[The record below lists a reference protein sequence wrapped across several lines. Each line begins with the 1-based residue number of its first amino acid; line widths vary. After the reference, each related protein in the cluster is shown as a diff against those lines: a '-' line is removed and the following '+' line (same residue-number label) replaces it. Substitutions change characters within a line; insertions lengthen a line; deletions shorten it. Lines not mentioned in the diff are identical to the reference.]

1 MRKLLYLV
9 LALVSLS
16 VVASCID
23 RPDIVLDEEQMIDLL
38 VDVHRAEG
46 LLEMQQ
52 QQGAGF
58 GSDLDTYQKEVI
70 AAVLQKHGVSR
81 SRYDSSLMWYAQHLK
96 LLTRVYGHVDERLNE
111 EHEMWS
117 LQVTETRDF
126 VNSIAGDS
134 VDLWTLCDHLILD
147 SRRYSDI
154 LFWEIPSDSNFVDG
168 DTLRWRFIIRQ
179 LLPGQ
184 RVLASISLTKYE
196 PTEEE
201 QFDMRSFTE
210 FVCSSE
216 GLGDRQLLDVFVW
229 QVQLFPDKVAIVLS
243 YDMKGEPARIELP
256 TGSHESAWLPKEPDD
271 RTHAGDDRSAKSLS
285 SRPIRVSSGVRV
297 AFVRGMIV
305 LEAVL

>member
-16 VVASCID
+16 VAASCID
-23 RPDIVLDEEQMIDLL
+23 RPDFVLEEEQMIDLL

-46 LLEMQQ
+46 LLEMHQ

-58 GSDLDTYQKEVI
+58 GTDLDTYQKEII

-96 LLTRVYGHVDERLNE
+96 LLTRVYGHVDERLKE

-134 VDLWTLCDHLILD
+134 VDLWTLRDHLILD

-201 QFDMRSFTE
+201 LRRQGKKKQNEPLGAPIGFDAKTITQNGECQLMARADSLQPFRS
-210 FVCSSE
+210 VIL
-216 GLGDRQLLDVFVW
+216 GLVLMNDSNKAAPVFVDSIS
-229 QVQLFPDKVAIVLS
+229 LL
-243 YDMKGEPARIELP
+243 
-256 TGSHESAWLPKEPDD
+256 
-271 RTHAGDDRSAKSLS
+271 RTHLKN
-285 SRPIRVSSGVRV
+285 
-297 AFVRGMIV
+297 
-305 LEAVL
+305 E

>member
-16 VVASCID
+16 VAASCID
-23 RPDIVLDEEQMIDLL
+23 RPDFVLEEEQMIDLL

-58 GSDLDTYQKEVI
+58 GTDLDTYQKEII

-96 LLTRVYGHVDERLNE
+96 LLTRVYGHVDERLKE

-134 VDLWTLCDHLILD
+134 VDLWTLRDHLILD

-201 QFDMRSFTE
+201 LRRQGKKKQNEPLGAPVGFDAKTIKQNGECQLIARADSLQPFRS
-210 FVCSSE
+210 VIL
-216 GLGDRQLLDVFVW
+216 GLVLMNDSNKAAPVFVDSIS
-229 QVQLFPDKVAIVLS
+229 LL
-243 YDMKGEPARIELP
+243 
-256 TGSHESAWLPKEPDD
+256 
-271 RTHAGDDRSAKSLS
+271 RTHLKN
-285 SRPIRVSSGVRV
+285 
-297 AFVRGMIV
+297 
-305 LEAVL
+305 E

>member
-16 VVASCID
+16 VAASCID
-23 RPDIVLDEEQMIDLL
+23 RPDFVLEEEQMIDLL

-58 GSDLDTYQKEVI
+58 GTDLDTYQKEII

-81 SRYDSSLMWYAQHLK
+81 SRYDSSLMWDAQHLK
-96 LLTRVYGHVDERLNE
+96 LLTRVYGHVDERLKE

-134 VDLWTLCDHLILD
+134 VDLWTLRDHLILD

-179 LLPGQ
+179 LLPDQ

-201 QFDMRSFTE
+201 LRRQGKKKQNEPLGAPIGFDAKTITQNGECQLIARADSLQPFRS
-210 FVCSSE
+210 VIL
-216 GLGDRQLLDVFVW
+216 GLVLMNDSNKAAPVFVDSIS
-229 QVQLFPDKVAIVLS
+229 LL
-243 YDMKGEPARIELP
+243 
-256 TGSHESAWLPKEPDD
+256 
-271 RTHAGDDRSAKSLS
+271 RTHLKN
-285 SRPIRVSSGVRV
+285 
-297 AFVRGMIV
+297 
-305 LEAVL
+305 E

>member
-9 LALVSLS
+9 LALLSLS

-23 RPDIVLDEEQMIDLL
+23 RPDIVLDEEQMVDLL

-58 GSDLDTYQKEVI
+58 GTDLDTYQKEII

-96 LLTRVYGHVDERLNE
+96 LLTRVYGHVDERLKE

-126 VNSIAGDS
+126 VSSMAGDS
-134 VDLWTLCDHLILD
+134 VDLWTLREHLILD

-168 DTLRWRFIIRQ
+168 DTLRWRFTVRQ

-184 RVLASISLTKYE
+184 KVLASISLTKYE

-201 QFDMRSFTE
+201 LRRQGKKKQNEPLGAPIGFDAKTITKNGECQLIARADSLQPFRS
-210 FVCSSE
+210 VIL
-216 GLGDRQLLDVFVW
+216 GLVLMNDSNKAAPVFVDSIS
-229 QVQLFPDKVAIVLS
+229 LL
-243 YDMKGEPARIELP
+243 
-256 TGSHESAWLPKEPDD
+256 
-271 RTHAGDDRSAKSLS
+271 RTHLKN
-285 SRPIRVSSGVRV
+285 
-297 AFVRGMIV
+297 
-305 LEAVL
+305 E

>member
-9 LALVSLS
+9 LSLLSLS

-23 RPDIVLDEEQMIDLL
+23 RPDVVLDEEQMIDLL

-52 QQGAGF
+52 QQGAGY
-58 GSDLDTYQKEVI
+58 GADLELYQKEVI

-96 LLTRVYGHVDERLNE
+96 LLTRVYGHVDERLKE

-126 VNSIAGDS
+126 VSSMAGDS
-134 VDLWTLCDHLILD
+134 VDLWTLREHLILD
-147 SRRYSDI
+147 HRRYSDI

-168 DTLRWRFIIRQ
+168 DTLRWRFTIRQ

-184 RVLASISLTKYE
+184 KVLASISLTKYE

-201 QFDMRSFTE
+201 LRRQGKKKQNEPLGAPIGFDAKTITKNGECQLIARADSLQPFRS
-210 FVCSSE
+210 VIL
-216 GLGDRQLLDVFVW
+216 GLVLMNDSNKAAPVFVDSIS
-229 QVQLFPDKVAIVLS
+229 LL
-243 YDMKGEPARIELP
+243 
-256 TGSHESAWLPKEPDD
+256 
-271 RTHAGDDRSAKSLS
+271 RTHLKN
-285 SRPIRVSSGVRV
+285 
-297 AFVRGMIV
+297 
-305 LEAVL
+305 E

>member
-9 LALVSLS
+9 LALLSLS

-96 LLTRVYGHVDERLNE
+96 LLTRVYGHVDERLKE

-134 VDLWTLCDHLILD
+134 VDLWTLRDHLILD

-168 DTLRWRFIIRQ
+168 DTLRWQFTIRQ

-184 RVLASISLTKYE
+184 KVLASISLTKYE

-201 QFDMRSFTE
+201 LRRQGKKKQNEPLGAPIGFDAKTIMQNGECQLIARADSLLPFRS
-210 FVCSSE
+210 VIL
-216 GLGDRQLLDVFVW
+216 GLVLMNDSNKAAPVFVDSIS
-229 QVQLFPDKVAIVLS
+229 LL
-243 YDMKGEPARIELP
+243 
-256 TGSHESAWLPKEPDD
+256 
-271 RTHAGDDRSAKSLS
+271 RTHLKN
-285 SRPIRVSSGVRV
+285 
-297 AFVRGMIV
+297 
-305 LEAVL
+305 E

>member
-16 VVASCID
+16 VAASCID
-23 RPDIVLDEEQMIDLL
+23 RPDFVLEEEQMIDLL

-58 GSDLDTYQKEVI
+58 GTDLDTYQKEII

-96 LLTRVYGHVDERLNE
+96 LLTRVYGHVDERLKE

-134 VDLWTLCDHLILD
+134 VDLWTLRDHLILD

-168 DTLRWRFIIRQ
+168 DTLRWRFIVRQ

-184 RVLASISLTKYE
+184 KVLASISLTKYE

-201 QFDMRSFTE
+201 LRRQGKKKQNEPLGAPIGFDAKTIMQNGECQLIARADSLQPFRS
-210 FVCSSE
+210 VIL
-216 GLGDRQLLDVFVW
+216 GLVLMSDSNKAAPVFVDSIS
-229 QVQLFPDKVAIVLS
+229 LL
-243 YDMKGEPARIELP
+243 
-256 TGSHESAWLPKEPDD
+256 
-271 RTHAGDDRSAKSLS
+271 RTHLKN
-285 SRPIRVSSGVRV
+285 
-297 AFVRGMIV
+297 
-305 LEAVL
+305 E

>member
-96 LLTRVYGHVDERLNE
+96 LLTRVYGHVDERLKE

-126 VNSIAGDS
+126 VGSMAGDS
-134 VDLWTLCDHLILD
+134 VDLWTLRDHLILD

-184 RVLASISLTKYE
+184 KVLASISLTKYE

-201 QFDMRSFTE
+201 LRRQGKKKQNEPLGAPIGFDAKTITQNGECQLIARADSLQPFRS
-210 FVCSSE
+210 VIL
-216 GLGDRQLLDVFVW
+216 GLVLMNDSNKAAPVFVDSIS
-229 QVQLFPDKVAIVLS
+229 LL
-243 YDMKGEPARIELP
+243 
-256 TGSHESAWLPKEPDD
+256 
-271 RTHAGDDRSAKSLS
+271 RTHLKN
-285 SRPIRVSSGVRV
+285 
-297 AFVRGMIV
+297 
-305 LEAVL
+305 E

>member
-168 DTLRWRFIIRQ
+168 DTLRWQFIIRQ

-184 RVLASISLTKYE
+184 KVLASISLTKYE

-201 QFDMRSFTE
+201 LRRQGKKKQNEPLGAPIGFDAKTITQNGECRLIARADSLQPFRS
-210 FVCSSE
+210 VIL
-216 GLGDRQLLDVFVW
+216 GLVLMNDSNKAAPVFVDSIS
-229 QVQLFPDKVAIVLS
+229 LL
-243 YDMKGEPARIELP
+243 L
-256 TGSHESAWLPKEPDD
+256 
-271 RTHAGDDRSAKSLS
+271 THLKN
-285 SRPIRVSSGVRV
+285 
-297 AFVRGMIV
+297 
-305 LEAVL
+305 E

>member
-96 LLTRVYGHVDERLNE
+96 LLTRVYGHVDERLKE

-134 VDLWTLCDHLILD
+134 VDLWTLRDHLILD

-168 DTLRWRFIIRQ
+168 DTLRWRFIVRQ

-184 RVLASISLTKYE
+184 KVLASISLTKYE

-201 QFDMRSFTE
+201 LRRQGKKKQNEPLGAPVGFDAKTIKQNGECQLIARADSLQPFRS
-210 FVCSSE
+210 VIL
-216 GLGDRQLLDVFVW
+216 GLVLMNDSNKAAPVFVDSIS
-229 QVQLFPDKVAIVLS
+229 LL
-243 YDMKGEPARIELP
+243 
-256 TGSHESAWLPKEPDD
+256 
-271 RTHAGDDRSAKSLS
+271 RTHLKN
-285 SRPIRVSSGVRV
+285 
-297 AFVRGMIV
+297 
-305 LEAVL
+305 E

>member
-9 LALVSLS
+9 LALLSLS

-96 LLTRVYGHVDERLNE
+96 LLTRVYGHVDERLKE

-126 VNSIAGDS
+126 VGSMAGDS
-134 VDLWTLCDHLILD
+134 VDLWTLRDHLILD

-168 DTLRWRFIIRQ
+168 DTLRWQFTIRQ

-184 RVLASISLTKYE
+184 KVLASISLTKYE

-201 QFDMRSFTE
+201 LRRQGKKKQNEPLGAPIGFDAKTITQNGECQLIARADSLQPFRS
-210 FVCSSE
+210 VIL
-216 GLGDRQLLDVFVW
+216 GLVLMNDSNKAAPVFVDSIS
-229 QVQLFPDKVAIVLS
+229 LL
-243 YDMKGEPARIELP
+243 
-256 TGSHESAWLPKEPDD
+256 
-271 RTHAGDDRSAKSLS
+271 RTHLKN
-285 SRPIRVSSGVRV
+285 
-297 AFVRGMIV
+297 
-305 LEAVL
+305 E

>member
-16 VVASCID
+16 VAASCID
-23 RPDIVLDEEQMIDLL
+23 RPDFVLEEEQMIDLL

-58 GSDLDTYQKEVI
+58 GTDLDTYQKEII

-96 LLTRVYGHVDERLNE
+96 LLTRVYGHVDERLKE

-134 VDLWTLCDHLILD
+134 VDLWTLRDHLILD

-168 DTLRWRFIIRQ
+168 DTLRWRFIVRQ

-184 RVLASISLTKYE
+184 KVLASISLTKYE

-201 QFDMRSFTE
+201 LRRQGKKKQNEPLGAPVGFDDKTITQNGECRLIARADSLQPFRS
-210 FVCSSE
+210 VIL
-216 GLGDRQLLDVFVW
+216 GLVLMNDSNKAAPVFVDSIS
-229 QVQLFPDKVAIVLS
+229 LL
-243 YDMKGEPARIELP
+243 
-256 TGSHESAWLPKEPDD
+256 
-271 RTHAGDDRSAKSLS
+271 RTHLKN
-285 SRPIRVSSGVRV
+285 
-297 AFVRGMIV
+297 
-305 LEAVL
+305 E

>member
-168 DTLRWRFIIRQ
+168 DTLRWQFIIRQ

-184 RVLASISLTKYE
+184 KVLASISLTKYE

-201 QFDMRSFTE
+201 LRRQGKKKQNEPLGAPIGFDAKTIMQNGECQLIARADSLQPFRS
-210 FVCSSE
+210 VIL
-216 GLGDRQLLDVFVW
+216 GLVLMNDSNKAAPVFVDSIS
-229 QVQLFPDKVAIVLS
+229 LL
-243 YDMKGEPARIELP
+243 L
-256 TGSHESAWLPKEPDD
+256 
-271 RTHAGDDRSAKSLS
+271 THLKN
-285 SRPIRVSSGVRV
+285 
-297 AFVRGMIV
+297 
-305 LEAVL
+305 E

>member
-9 LALVSLS
+9 LALLSLS

-96 LLTRVYGHVDERLNE
+96 LLTRVYGHVDERLKE

-126 VNSIAGDS
+126 VGSMAGDS
-134 VDLWTLCDHLILD
+134 VDLWTLRDHLILD

-184 RVLASISLTKYE
+184 KVLASISLTKYE

-201 QFDMRSFTE
+201 LRRQGKKKQNEPLGAPIGFDAKTIMQNGECQLIARADSLQPFRS
-210 FVCSSE
+210 VIL
-216 GLGDRQLLDVFVW
+216 GLVLMNDSNKAAPVFVDNIS
-229 QVQLFPDKVAIVLS
+229 LL
-243 YDMKGEPARIELP
+243 
-256 TGSHESAWLPKEPDD
+256 
-271 RTHAGDDRSAKSLS
+271 RTHLKN
-285 SRPIRVSSGVRV
+285 
-297 AFVRGMIV
+297 
-305 LEAVL
+305 E

>member
-96 LLTRVYGHVDERLNE
+96 LLTRVYGHVDERLKE

-134 VDLWTLCDHLILD
+134 VDLWTLRDHLILD

-168 DTLRWRFIIRQ
+168 DTLHWRFTIRQ

-184 RVLASISLTKYE
+184 KVLASISLTKYE

-201 QFDMRSFTE
+201 LRRQGKKKQNEPLGAPIGFDAKTITQNGECQLIARADSLQPFRS
-210 FVCSSE
+210 VIL
-216 GLGDRQLLDVFVW
+216 GLVLMNDSNKAAPVFVDSIS
-229 QVQLFPDKVAIVLS
+229 LL
-243 YDMKGEPARIELP
+243 
-256 TGSHESAWLPKEPDD
+256 
-271 RTHAGDDRSAKSLS
+271 RTHLKN
-285 SRPIRVSSGVRV
+285 
-297 AFVRGMIV
+297 
-305 LEAVL
+305 E

>member
-16 VVASCID
+16 VAASCID
-23 RPDIVLDEEQMIDLL
+23 RPDFVLEEEQMIDLL

-58 GSDLDTYQKEVI
+58 GTDLDTYQKEII

-96 LLTRVYGHVDERLNE
+96 LLTRVYGHVDERLKE

-134 VDLWTLCDHLILD
+134 VDLWTLRDHLILD

-168 DTLRWRFIIRQ
+168 DTLRWQFIIRQ

-184 RVLASISLTKYE
+184 KVLASISLTKYE

-201 QFDMRSFTE
+201 LRRQGKKKQNEPLGAPIGFDAKTITQNGECQLMARADSLQPFRS
-210 FVCSSE
+210 VIL
-216 GLGDRQLLDVFVW
+216 GLVLMNDSNKAAPVFVDSIS
-229 QVQLFPDKVAIVLS
+229 LL
-243 YDMKGEPARIELP
+243 
-256 TGSHESAWLPKEPDD
+256 
-271 RTHAGDDRSAKSLS
+271 RTHLKN
-285 SRPIRVSSGVRV
+285 
-297 AFVRGMIV
+297 
-305 LEAVL
+305 E

>member
-16 VVASCID
+16 VAASCID
-23 RPDIVLDEEQMIDLL
+23 RPDFVLEEEQMIDLL

-58 GSDLDTYQKEVI
+58 GTDLDTYQKEII

-96 LLTRVYGHVDERLNE
+96 LLTRVYGHVDERLKE

-134 VDLWTLCDHLILD
+134 VDLWTLRDHLILD

-168 DTLRWRFIIRQ
+168 DTLRWQFIIRQ

-184 RVLASISLTKYE
+184 KVLASISLTKYE

-201 QFDMRSFTE
+201 LRRQGKKKQNEPLGAPIGFDAETITQNGECQLIARADSLQPFRS
-210 FVCSSE
+210 VIL
-216 GLGDRQLLDVFVW
+216 GLVLMNDSNKAAPVFVDSIS
-229 QVQLFPDKVAIVLS
+229 LL
-243 YDMKGEPARIELP
+243 
-256 TGSHESAWLPKEPDD
+256 
-271 RTHAGDDRSAKSLS
+271 RTHLKN
-285 SRPIRVSSGVRV
+285 
-297 AFVRGMIV
+297 
-305 LEAVL
+305 E

>member
-96 LLTRVYGHVDERLNE
+96 LLTRVYGHVDERLKE

-126 VNSIAGDS
+126 VGSMAGDS
-134 VDLWTLCDHLILD
+134 VDLWTLRDHLILD

-168 DTLRWRFIIRQ
+168 DTLRWQFTIRQ

-184 RVLASISLTKYE
+184 KVLASISLTKYE

-201 QFDMRSFTE
+201 LRRQGKKKQNEPLGAPIGFDAKTITQNGECQLIARADSLQPFRS
-210 FVCSSE
+210 VIL
-216 GLGDRQLLDVFVW
+216 GLVLMNDSNKAAPVFVDSIS
-229 QVQLFPDKVAIVLS
+229 LL
-243 YDMKGEPARIELP
+243 
-256 TGSHESAWLPKEPDD
+256 
-271 RTHAGDDRSAKSLS
+271 RTHLKN
-285 SRPIRVSSGVRV
+285 
-297 AFVRGMIV
+297 
-305 LEAVL
+305 E

>member
-9 LALVSLS
+9 LSLLSLS

-23 RPDIVLDEEQMIDLL
+23 RPDVVLDEEQMIDLL

-52 QQGAGF
+52 QQGVGYGA
-58 GSDLDTYQKEVI
+58 DLELYQKEVI

-96 LLTRVYGHVDERLNE
+96 LLTRVYGHVDERLKE

-126 VNSIAGDS
+126 VSSMAGDS
-134 VDLWTLCDHLILD
+134 VDLWTLREHLILD
-147 SRRYSDI
+147 HRRYSDI

-168 DTLRWRFIIRQ
+168 DTLRWRFTIRQ

-184 RVLASISLTKYE
+184 KVLASISLTKYE

-201 QFDMRSFTE
+201 LRRQGKKKQNEPLGAPIGFDAKTITKNGECQLIARADSLQPFRS
-210 FVCSSE
+210 VIL
-216 GLGDRQLLDVFVW
+216 GLVLMNDSNKAAPVFVDSIS
-229 QVQLFPDKVAIVLS
+229 LL
-243 YDMKGEPARIELP
+243 
-256 TGSHESAWLPKEPDD
+256 
-271 RTHAGDDRSAKSLS
+271 RTHLKN
-285 SRPIRVSSGVRV
+285 
-297 AFVRGMIV
+297 
-305 LEAVL
+305 E

>member
-9 LALVSLS
+9 LALLSLS

-23 RPDIVLDEEQMIDLL
+23 RPDFVLEEEQMIDLL

-96 LLTRVYGHVDERLNE
+96 LLTRVYGHVDERLKE
-111 EHEMWS
+111 ENEMWS

-126 VNSIAGDS
+126 VSSMAGDS
-134 VDLWTLCDHLILD
+134 VDLWTLRDHLILD

-168 DTLRWRFIIRQ
+168 DTLRWQFTVRQ

-184 RVLASISLTKYE
+184 KVLASISLTKYE

-201 QFDMRSFTE
+201 LRRQGKKKQNEPLGAPIGFDAKTIMQNGECQLIARADSLQPFRS
-210 FVCSSE
+210 VIL
-216 GLGDRQLLDVFVW
+216 GLVLMNDSNKAAPVFVDSIS
-229 QVQLFPDKVAIVLS
+229 LL
-243 YDMKGEPARIELP
+243 
-256 TGSHESAWLPKEPDD
+256 
-271 RTHAGDDRSAKSLS
+271 RTHLKN
-285 SRPIRVSSGVRV
+285 
-297 AFVRGMIV
+297 
-305 LEAVL
+305 E

>member
-9 LALVSLS
+9 LALLSLS
-16 VVASCID
+16 VIASCID

-96 LLTRVYGHVDERLNE
+96 LLTRVYGHVDERLKE

-126 VNSIAGDS
+126 VGSMAGDS
-134 VDLWTLCDHLILD
+134 VDLWTLRDHLILD

-168 DTLRWRFIIRQ
+168 DTLRWQFTIRQ

-184 RVLASISLTKYE
+184 KVLASISLTKYE

-201 QFDMRSFTE
+201 LRRQGKKKQNEPLGAPIGFDAKTIMQNGECQLIARADSLQPFRS
-210 FVCSSE
+210 VIL
-216 GLGDRQLLDVFVW
+216 GLVLMNDSNKAAPVFVDSIS
-229 QVQLFPDKVAIVLS
+229 LL
-243 YDMKGEPARIELP
+243 
-256 TGSHESAWLPKEPDD
+256 
-271 RTHAGDDRSAKSLS
+271 RTHLKN
-285 SRPIRVSSGVRV
+285 
-297 AFVRGMIV
+297 
-305 LEAVL
+305 E

>member
-9 LALVSLS
+9 LALLSLS

-23 RPDIVLDEEQMIDLL
+23 RPDIVLDEEQMVDLL

-58 GSDLDTYQKEVI
+58 GTDLDTYQKEII

-96 LLTRVYGHVDERLNE
+96 LLTRVYGHVDERLKE

-126 VNSIAGDS
+126 VSSMAGDS
-134 VDLWTLCDHLILD
+134 VDLWTLREHLILD

-168 DTLRWRFIIRQ
+168 DTLRWRFTIRQ

-184 RVLASISLTKYE
+184 KVLASISLTKYE

-201 QFDMRSFTE
+201 LRRQGKKKQNEPLGAPIGFDAKTITQNGECQLIARADSLQPFRS
-210 FVCSSE
+210 VIL
-216 GLGDRQLLDVFVW
+216 GLVLMNDSNKAAPVFVDSIS
-229 QVQLFPDKVAIVLS
+229 LL
-243 YDMKGEPARIELP
+243 
-256 TGSHESAWLPKEPDD
+256 
-271 RTHAGDDRSAKSLS
+271 RTHLKN
-285 SRPIRVSSGVRV
+285 
-297 AFVRGMIV
+297 
-305 LEAVL
+305 E

>member
-9 LALVSLS
+9 LSLLSLS

-23 RPDIVLDEEQMIDLL
+23 RPDVVLDEEQMIDLL

-52 QQGAGF
+52 QQGAGY
-58 GSDLDTYQKEVI
+58 GADLELYQKEVI

-96 LLTRVYGHVDERLNE
+96 LLTRVYGHVDERLKE

-126 VNSIAGDS
+126 VSSMAGDS
-134 VDLWTLCDHLILD
+134 VDLWTLREHLILD

-168 DTLRWRFIIRQ
+168 DTLRWRFTVRQ

-184 RVLASISLTKYE
+184 KVLASISLTKYE

-201 QFDMRSFTE
+201 LRRQGKKKQNEPLGAPIGFDAKTITKNGECQLIARADSLQPFRS
-210 FVCSSE
+210 VIL
-216 GLGDRQLLDVFVW
+216 GLVLMNDSNKAAPVFVDSIS
-229 QVQLFPDKVAIVLS
+229 LL
-243 YDMKGEPARIELP
+243 
-256 TGSHESAWLPKEPDD
+256 
-271 RTHAGDDRSAKSLS
+271 RTHLKN
-285 SRPIRVSSGVRV
+285 
-297 AFVRGMIV
+297 
-305 LEAVL
+305 E

>member
-16 VVASCID
+16 VAASCID
-23 RPDIVLDEEQMIDLL
+23 RPDFVLEEEQMIDLL

-58 GSDLDTYQKEVI
+58 GTDLDTYQKEII

-96 LLTRVYGHVDERLNE
+96 LLTRVYGHVDERLKE

-134 VDLWTLCDHLILD
+134 VDLWTLRDHLILD

-201 QFDMRSFTE
+201 LRRQGKKKQNEPLGAPIGFDAKTIMQNGECQLIARADSLQPFRS
-210 FVCSSE
+210 VIL
-216 GLGDRQLLDVFVW
+216 GLVLMNDSNKAAPVFVDSIS
-229 QVQLFPDKVAIVLS
+229 LL
-243 YDMKGEPARIELP
+243 
-256 TGSHESAWLPKEPDD
+256 
-271 RTHAGDDRSAKSLS
+271 RTHLKN
-285 SRPIRVSSGVRV
+285 
-297 AFVRGMIV
+297 
-305 LEAVL
+305 E

>member
-16 VVASCID
+16 VAASCID
-23 RPDIVLDEEQMIDLL
+23 RPDFVLEEEQMIDLL

-58 GSDLDTYQKEVI
+58 GTDLDTYQKEII

-96 LLTRVYGHVDERLNE
+96 LLTRVYGHVDERLKE

-134 VDLWTLCDHLILD
+134 VDLWTLRDHLILD

-179 LLPGQ
+179 LLPDQ

-201 QFDMRSFTE
+201 LRRQGKKKQNEPLGAPIGFDAKTITQNGECQLIARADSLQPFRS
-210 FVCSSE
+210 VIL
-216 GLGDRQLLDVFVW
+216 GLVLMNDSNKAAPVFVDSIS
-229 QVQLFPDKVAIVLS
+229 LL
-243 YDMKGEPARIELP
+243 
-256 TGSHESAWLPKEPDD
+256 
-271 RTHAGDDRSAKSLS
+271 RTHLKN
-285 SRPIRVSSGVRV
+285 
-297 AFVRGMIV
+297 
-305 LEAVL
+305 E

>member
-9 LALVSLS
+9 LALLSLS

-96 LLTRVYGHVDERLNE
+96 LLTRVYGHVDERLKE

-126 VNSIAGDS
+126 VGSMAGDS
-134 VDLWTLCDHLILD
+134 VDLWTLRDHLILD

-168 DTLRWRFIIRQ
+168 DTLRWQFTIRQ

-184 RVLASISLTKYE
+184 KVPASISLTKYE

-201 QFDMRSFTE
+201 LRRQGKKKQNEPLGAPIGFDAKTIMQNGECQLIARADSLQPFRS
-210 FVCSSE
+210 VIL
-216 GLGDRQLLDVFVW
+216 GLVLMNDSNKAAPVFVDSIS
-229 QVQLFPDKVAIVLS
+229 LL
-243 YDMKGEPARIELP
+243 
-256 TGSHESAWLPKEPDD
+256 
-271 RTHAGDDRSAKSLS
+271 RTHLKN
-285 SRPIRVSSGVRV
+285 
-297 AFVRGMIV
+297 
-305 LEAVL
+305 E

>member
-16 VVASCID
+16 VAASCID
-23 RPDIVLDEEQMIDLL
+23 RPDFVLEEEQMIDLL

-58 GSDLDTYQKEVI
+58 GTDLDTYQKEII

-96 LLTRVYGHVDERLNE
+96 LLTRVYGHVDERLKE

-134 VDLWTLCDHLILD
+134 VDLWTLRDHLILD

-168 DTLRWRFIIRQ
+168 DTLRWQFIIRQ

-184 RVLASISLTKYE
+184 KVLASISLTKYE

-201 QFDMRSFTE
+201 LRRQGKKKQNEPLGAPIGFDAKTIMQNGECQLIARADSLQPFRS
-210 FVCSSE
+210 VIL
-216 GLGDRQLLDVFVW
+216 GLVLMSDSNKAAPVFVDSIS
-229 QVQLFPDKVAIVLS
+229 LL
-243 YDMKGEPARIELP
+243 
-256 TGSHESAWLPKEPDD
+256 
-271 RTHAGDDRSAKSLS
+271 RTHLKN
-285 SRPIRVSSGVRV
+285 
-297 AFVRGMIV
+297 
-305 LEAVL
+305 E

>member
-96 LLTRVYGHVDERLNE
+96 LLTRVYGHVDERLKE

-168 DTLRWRFIIRQ
+168 DTLRWQFIIRQ

-184 RVLASISLTKYE
+184 KVLASISLTKYE

-201 QFDMRSFTE
+201 LRRQGKKKQNEPLGAPIGFDAKTITQNGECQLIARADSLQPFRS
-210 FVCSSE
+210 VIL
-216 GLGDRQLLDVFVW
+216 GLVLMNDSNKAAPVFVDSIS
-229 QVQLFPDKVAIVLS
+229 LL
-243 YDMKGEPARIELP
+243 
-256 TGSHESAWLPKEPDD
+256 
-271 RTHAGDDRSAKSLS
+271 RTHLKN
-285 SRPIRVSSGVRV
+285 
-297 AFVRGMIV
+297 
-305 LEAVL
+305 E

>member
-9 LALVSLS
+9 LALLSLS

-96 LLTRVYGHVDERLNE
+96 LLTRVYGHVDERLKE
-111 EHEMWS
+111 ENEMWS

-126 VNSIAGDS
+126 VSSMAGDS
-134 VDLWTLCDHLILD
+134 VDLWTLRDHLILD

-168 DTLRWRFIIRQ
+168 DTLRWQFTVRQ

-184 RVLASISLTKYE
+184 KVLASISLTKYE

-201 QFDMRSFTE
+201 LRRQGKKKQNEPLGAPIGFDAKTIMQNGECQLIARADSLQPFRS
-210 FVCSSE
+210 VIL
-216 GLGDRQLLDVFVW
+216 GLVLMNDSNKAAPVFVDSIS
-229 QVQLFPDKVAIVLS
+229 LL
-243 YDMKGEPARIELP
+243 
-256 TGSHESAWLPKEPDD
+256 
-271 RTHAGDDRSAKSLS
+271 RTHLKN
-285 SRPIRVSSGVRV
+285 
-297 AFVRGMIV
+297 
-305 LEAVL
+305 E

>member
-58 GSDLDTYQKEVI
+58 GTDLDTYQKEII

-96 LLTRVYGHVDERLNE
+96 LLTRVYGHVDERLKE

-134 VDLWTLCDHLILD
+134 VDLWTLRDHLILD

-168 DTLRWRFIIRQ
+168 DTLHWRFTIRQ

-184 RVLASISLTKYE
+184 KVLASISLTKYE

-201 QFDMRSFTE
+201 LRRQGKKKQNEPLGAPIGFDAKTITQNGECQLIARADSLQPFRS
-210 FVCSSE
+210 VIL
-216 GLGDRQLLDVFVW
+216 GLVLMNDSNKAAPVFVDSIS
-229 QVQLFPDKVAIVLS
+229 LL
-243 YDMKGEPARIELP
+243 
-256 TGSHESAWLPKEPDD
+256 
-271 RTHAGDDRSAKSLS
+271 RTHLKN
-285 SRPIRVSSGVRV
+285 
-297 AFVRGMIV
+297 
-305 LEAVL
+305 E

>member
-96 LLTRVYGHVDERLNE
+96 LLTRVYGHVDERLKE

-126 VNSIAGDS
+126 VGSMAGDS
-134 VDLWTLCDHLILD
+134 VDLWTLRDHLILD

-168 DTLRWRFIIRQ
+168 DTLRWQFTIRQ

-184 RVLASISLTKYE
+184 KVLASISLTKYE

-201 QFDMRSFTE
+201 LRRQGKKKQNEPLGAPIGFDAKTIMQNGECQLIARADSLQPFRS
-210 FVCSSE
+210 VIL
-216 GLGDRQLLDVFVW
+216 GLVLMNDSNKAAPVFVDSIS
-229 QVQLFPDKVAIVLS
+229 LL
-243 YDMKGEPARIELP
+243 
-256 TGSHESAWLPKEPDD
+256 
-271 RTHAGDDRSAKSLS
+271 RTHLKN
-285 SRPIRVSSGVRV
+285 
-297 AFVRGMIV
+297 
-305 LEAVL
+305 E

>member
-96 LLTRVYGHVDERLNE
+96 LLTRVYGHVDEQLKE

-134 VDLWTLCDHLILD
+134 VDLWTLRDHLILD

-168 DTLRWRFIIRQ
+168 DTLRWQFIIRQ

-184 RVLASISLTKYE
+184 KVLASISLAKYE

-201 QFDMRSFTE
+201 LRRQGKKKQNEPLSAPIGFDAKTITQNGECQLIARADSLQPFRS
-210 FVCSSE
+210 VIL
-216 GLGDRQLLDVFVW
+216 GLVLMNDSNKAAPVFVDSIS
-229 QVQLFPDKVAIVLS
+229 LL
-243 YDMKGEPARIELP
+243 
-256 TGSHESAWLPKEPDD
+256 
-271 RTHAGDDRSAKSLS
+271 RTHLKN
-285 SRPIRVSSGVRV
+285 
-297 AFVRGMIV
+297 
-305 LEAVL
+305 E

>member
-9 LALVSLS
+9 LSLLSLS

-23 RPDIVLDEEQMIDLL
+23 RPDVVLDEEQMIDLL

-52 QQGAGF
+52 QQGAGY
-58 GSDLDTYQKEVI
+58 GADLELYQKEVI

-96 LLTRVYGHVDERLNE
+96 LLTRVYGHVDERLKE

-126 VNSIAGDS
+126 VSSMAGDS
-134 VDLWTLCDHLILD
+134 VDLWTLREHLILD
-147 SRRYSDI
+147 RRRYSDI

-168 DTLRWRFIIRQ
+168 DTLRWRFTVRQ

-184 RVLASISLTKYE
+184 KVLASISLTKYE

-201 QFDMRSFTE
+201 LRRQGKKKQNEPLGAPIGFDAKTITKNGECQLIARADSLQPFRS
-210 FVCSSE
+210 VIL
-216 GLGDRQLLDVFVW
+216 GLVLMNDSNKAAPVFVDSIS
-229 QVQLFPDKVAIVLS
+229 LL
-243 YDMKGEPARIELP
+243 
-256 TGSHESAWLPKEPDD
+256 
-271 RTHAGDDRSAKSLS
+271 RTHLKN
-285 SRPIRVSSGVRV
+285 
-297 AFVRGMIV
+297 
-305 LEAVL
+305 E

>member
-16 VVASCID
+16 VAASCID
-23 RPDIVLDEEQMIDLL
+23 RPDFVLEEEQMIDLL

-58 GSDLDTYQKEVI
+58 GTDLDTYQKEII

-96 LLTRVYGHVDERLNE
+96 LLTRVYGHVDERLKE

-134 VDLWTLCDHLILD
+134 VDLWTLRDHLILD

-201 QFDMRSFTE
+201 LRRQGKKKQNEPLGAPIGFDAMTITQNGECRLIACADSLQPFRS
-210 FVCSSE
+210 VIL
-216 GLGDRQLLDVFVW
+216 GLVLMNDSNKAAPVFVDSIS
-229 QVQLFPDKVAIVLS
+229 LL
-243 YDMKGEPARIELP
+243 
-256 TGSHESAWLPKEPDD
+256 
-271 RTHAGDDRSAKSLS
+271 RTHLKN
-285 SRPIRVSSGVRV
+285 
-297 AFVRGMIV
+297 
-305 LEAVL
+305 E

>member
-23 RPDIVLDEEQMIDLL
+23 RPDIVLDEDQMIDLL

-96 LLTRVYGHVDERLNE
+96 LLTRVYGHVDERLKE
-111 EHEMWS
+111 EHEMWG

-126 VNSIAGDS
+126 VGSMAGDS
-134 VDLWTLCDHLILD
+134 VDLWTLRDHLILD

-184 RVLASISLTKYE
+184 KVLASISLTKYE

-201 QFDMRSFTE
+201 QRRQGKKKQNEPLGAPIGFDAKTIMQNGECQLIARADSLQPFRS
-210 FVCSSE
+210 VIL
-216 GLGDRQLLDVFVW
+216 GLVLMSDSNKAAPVFVDSIS
-229 QVQLFPDKVAIVLS
+229 LL
-243 YDMKGEPARIELP
+243 
-256 TGSHESAWLPKEPDD
+256 
-271 RTHAGDDRSAKSLS
+271 RTHLKN
-285 SRPIRVSSGVRV
+285 
-297 AFVRGMIV
+297 
-305 LEAVL
+305 E